1 MKSFHRNAIHTYMGK
16 KYRRIK
22 LIWILD
28 SLHFCHK
35 FSKKSVVWILA
46 VKNISKHCTQKSQD
60 QLKTPQLEFILGKPY
75 WSSSSRENSWWQL
88 AMNFPR
94 RFSRSDNL
102 ALVTETRHTSKQMLC
117 SIVSFEWFLMK
128 CDAKASVL
136 PSYLLLRCEIPTF
149 FFQAKFVNMKSKGK
163 NNTLSN
169 LNIFVNVCKMNNR

>member
-1 MKSFHRNAIHTYMGK
+1 MDFSCQKH
-16 KYRRIK
+16 IK
-22 LIWILD
+22 P
-28 SLHFCHK
+28 LH
-35 FSKKSVVWILA
+35 S
-46 VKNISKHCTQKSQD
+46 KSQI

-128 CDAKASVL
+128 CDAKAGRL
-136 PSYLLLRCEIPTF
+136 PTCYLQLWNSNF
-149 FFQAKFVNMKSKGK
+149 FFQAKFVTMESLSK
-163 NNTLSN
+163 NNKLSG
-169 LNIFVNVCKMNNR
+169 LIIFVMVCKMIYRESVKNYVYRTFEV

>member
-1 MKSFHRNAIHTYMGK
+1 M
-16 KYRRIK
+16 
-22 LIWILD
+22 LITLD
-28 SLHFCHK
+28 SICRQGVLLTGVEPRYTHVSHQHFCHK
-35 FSKKSVVWILA
+35 FSKKVVWIT
-46 VKNISKHCTQKSQD
+46 ISNNCTHKSQV

-136 PSYLLLRCEIPTF
+136 PSYLLPRCEIPTF
-149 FFQAKFVNMKSKGK
+149 FFKPS
-163 NNTLSN
+163 L
-169 LNIFVNVCKMNNR
+169 

>member
-1 MKSFHRNAIHTYMGK
+1 MRLYFTTLKMED
-16 KYRRIK
+16 
-22 LIWILD
+22 W
-28 SLHFCHK
+28 
-35 FSKKSVVWILA
+35 
-46 VKNISKHCTQKSQD
+46 KNIWKFGGVFLRYLSIQNCKLALDIDIICYIIMCIYKSQV

-136 PSYLLLRCEIPTF
+136 PSYLLPRCEIPTF
-149 FFQAKFVNMKSKGK
+149 FSSQVCNYEKFK
-163 NNTLSN
+163 
-169 LNIFVNVCKMNNR
+169 

>member
-1 MKSFHRNAIHTYMGK
+1 MDFSCQKH
-16 KYRRIK
+16 IK
-22 LIWILD
+22 P
-28 SLHFCHK
+28 LH
-35 FSKKSVVWILA
+35 S
-46 VKNISKHCTQKSQD
+46 KSQI

-136 PSYLLLRCEIPTF
+136 PSYLLPCCEIPTF
-149 FFQAKFVNMKSKGK
+149 FSSQVWNYEKFKSKNK
-163 NNTLSN
+163 TLSG
-169 LNIFVNVCKMNNR
+169 LNSFIMVCKMINRESVKNAVYCTCEV

>member
-1 MKSFHRNAIHTYMGK
+1 MTGKNHMGQCVVCLLTQVDVFKTVLPNLRWNGTQQVNGNATDFSCQNQINP
-16 KYRRIK
+16 
-22 LIWILD
+22 
-28 SLHFCHK
+28 LHESTDK
-35 FSKKSVVWILA
+35 A
-46 VKNISKHCTQKSQD
+46 
-60 QLKTPQLEFILGKPY
+60 QLQPPKLEFILGKPY

-136 PSYLLLRCEIPTF
+136 PPYLLPCCEISTF
-149 FFQAKFVNMKSKGK
+149 FFKPS
-163 NNTLSN
+163 L
-169 LNIFVNVCKMNNR
+169 

>member
-1 MKSFHRNAIHTYMGK
+1 MQHMAKIDWQ
-16 KYRRIK
+16 IK
-22 LIWILD
+22 LIWILN
-28 SLHFCHK
+28 SLHFCQK
-35 FSKKSVVWILA
+35 FSKKIAWILA
-46 VKNISKHCTQKSQD
+46 VKNISNHCTHKSQI

-128 CDAKASVL
+128 CDAKASGL

-149 FFQAKFVNMKSKGK
+149 FFKPS
-163 NNTLSN
+163 L
-169 LNIFVNVCKMNNR
+169 